1 MNRKLVGNQAA
12 SYLLAGLL
20 LSMLVAFVAFDL
32 NAVRREAFL
41 QNEGQCTAAAVG
53 SCPARATS
61 TMWGIPGVLIASSE

>member
-41 QNEGQCTAAAVG
+41 QNEGKCSTAAVSA
-53 SCPARATS
+53 CPGHA
-61 TMWGIPGVLIASSE
+61 M

>member
-32 NAVRREAFL
+32 DAVRREAFF
-41 QNEGQCTAAAVG
+41 QNEGKCSVVAVG
-53 SCPARATS
+53 ACAARATL
-61 TMWGIPGVLIASSE
+61 TIRGAPGVLIASTE

>member
-12 SYLLAGLL
+12 SYVLAGLL

-32 NAVRREAFL
+32 HAVRREAFL
-41 QNEGQCTAAAVG
+41 QNEGQCTAVSVA

-61 TMWGIPGVLIASSE
+61 TMWGVPGVVIASAE